1 MAIPQASLT
10 VFFEAPFWVGLYERR
25 EAGHYRV
32 CRIVFG
38 PEPKDYEV
46 LDYLLQNFHQLSFS
60 PALPGG
66 AGPAQAGNPKGRQ
79 RRRRP
84 SGSLP
89 SASRSGGQSIGDTEH
104 RSLALRQ
111 YEKAGEKSQQG
122 FSPAFYTERHCDGGP
137 RPTAAARRGGGPLR

>member
-46 LDYLLQNFHQLSFS
+46 LDYLLQNFHRLSFS
-60 PALPGG
+60 PALPDG
-66 AGPAQAGNPKGRQ
+66 AGPAQAGNPKRRQ
-79 RRRRP
+79 REIQRSLQRPAKSTKAQQALSLQREAGKERRRQ
-84 SGSLP
+84 SGR
-89 SASRSGGQSIGDTEH
+89 AAKEAEAERQF
-104 RSLALRQ
+104 ALRQ
-111 YEKAGEKSQQG
+111 QK
-122 FSPAFYTERHCDGGP
+122 
-137 RPTAAARRGGGPLR
+137 RRAKHRGH